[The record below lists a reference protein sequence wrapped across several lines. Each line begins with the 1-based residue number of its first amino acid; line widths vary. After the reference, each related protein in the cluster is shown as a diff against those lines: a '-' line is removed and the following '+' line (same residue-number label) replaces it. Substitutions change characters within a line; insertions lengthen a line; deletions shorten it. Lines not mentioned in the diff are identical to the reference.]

1 MQDQNDEA
9 LISVVVLEAGSA
21 WPRWLGEYQRRAPNS
36 VVVAQSAEETCEE
49 FAVRVDRRMA
59 EMRGETIHVG
69 LLISNGSTE
78 DDTVGAR
85 KNIASSM
92 LKTMVARDQ
101 GELVLAADVRAS
113 DEIRHRLLSLAGVLC
128 DEVRGTEV
136 AVRVRF
142 ESSRPES
149 GVMKSVHPPAFEVA
163 GSAEPEEDER
173 EARISRP

>member
-1 MQDQNDEA
+1 MQDTTDES

-36 VVVAQSAEETCEE
+36 VVVAQSAEEASDV
-49 FAVRVDRRMA
+49 FAARVDRRMA
-59 EMRGETIHVG
+59 EMRGGHESVHVA
-69 LLISNGSTE
+69 LLISNGGT
-78 DDTVGAR
+78 DDETVDAR
-85 KNIASSM
+85 KSICSSM
-92 LKTMVARDQ
+92 LKGMVAKDQ

-128 DEVRGTEV
+128 DEVRGTDV

-149 GVMKSVHPPAFEVA
+149 GVMKSVHPVA
-163 GSAEPEEDER
+163 IEEQEEPEED
-173 EARISRP
+173 ARISRP